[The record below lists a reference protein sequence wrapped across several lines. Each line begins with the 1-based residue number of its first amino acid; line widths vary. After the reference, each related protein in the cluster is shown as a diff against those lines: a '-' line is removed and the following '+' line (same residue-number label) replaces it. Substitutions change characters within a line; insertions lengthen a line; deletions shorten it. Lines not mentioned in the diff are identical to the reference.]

1 MSMSDNEAPQNG
13 IGTLGEASLH
23 AQLKQWYAQPGDL
36 LEQRVEGCVIDIL
49 RGNILIEIQTS
60 DFAHIRRKLDK
71 LAENHPVRL
80 VYPIALEKWIIR
92 QEVGDG
98 HLISRRRSP
107 RRGRVEDLFRE
118 LIRIPHL
125 ATHSNFS
132 LEVLFTRVE
141 ELRCNDGNGS
151 WRRKGWSIIDRRLL
165 EVVHRQVFS
174 CPADYAA
181 LLPADLVY
189 PFTTRYLAKTMGVP
203 RWLAQRSAYC
213 LRKMGAIQATGK
225 RGRSIVYDRLELSPE
240 I

>member
-1 MSMSDNEAPQNG
+1 MTDSNAPQNG

-36 LEQRVEGCVIDIL
+36 LEQSVEGYVIDIL
-49 RGNILIEIQTS
+49 RGNTLIEIQTRN
-60 DFAHIRRKLDK
+60 FAQIRRKLDR

-92 QEVGDG
+92 QEAGDG
-98 HLISRRRSP
+98 YPISRRKSP

-125 ATHSNFS
+125 AAHSNFS

-141 ELRCNDGNGS
+141 EVLCNDGSGS

-174 CPADYAA
+174 SPADYAA
-181 LLPADLVY
+181 LLPADLAY
-189 PFTTRYLAKTMGVP
+189 PFTTRQLAKTMGVP
-203 RWLAQRSAYC
+203 LWLAQRSAYC
-213 LRKMGAIQATGK
+213 LRKMGAIQAVGK
-225 RGRSIVYDRLELSPE
+225 KVKSIMYDRLDLFA
-240 I
+240 